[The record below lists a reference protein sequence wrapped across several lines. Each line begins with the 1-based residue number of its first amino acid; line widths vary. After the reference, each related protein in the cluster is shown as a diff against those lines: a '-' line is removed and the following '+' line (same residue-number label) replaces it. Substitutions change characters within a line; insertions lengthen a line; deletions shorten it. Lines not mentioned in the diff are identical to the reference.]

1 MNPVR
6 LCVVVLIDHEIFSLI
21 GCINDGLAKLSFP
34 RAVSVTTLQR
44 GALGLHSVRRT
55 GPGPHYQG
63 GLCPPGE
70 TFNTSHITHNISLK
84 CNLNCQESVAET
96 CGLRTRDFIWKVNDV
111 EVFNKSHAECV
122 KMIKVSGRYRGW
134 WWWF

>member
-34 RAVSVTTLQR
+34 RAVSVTTLQLR
-44 GALGLHSVRRT
+44 ALGLHSGRGT

-63 GLCPPGE
+63 GLCPSGE
-70 TFNTSHITHNISLK
+70 TSDTHHNIITS
-84 CNLNCQESVAET
+84 
-96 CGLRTRDFIWKVNDV
+96 
-111 EVFNKSHAECV
+111 
-122 KMIKVSGRYRGW
+122 
-134 WWWF
+134 